1 MATSGSYDFNLDI
14 DQVIQEASELI
25 GGEETLGHTPQS
37 ASRSINLLLN
47 DWQNRGVLL
56 WSTFTT
62 AVTVSASVTT
72 YDLSDSVTDALIVTV
87 KTSAA
92 AAETQLTRISYEE
105 YNVIP
110 NKTQTGRATQYAV
123 KRNINNPTI
132 HLYPVPSN
140 SSDILTVEGIRQLE
154 DVNKSAGQNADIPK
168 RFLPCLTYGLA
179 YHLAQ
184 KRPGIP
190 ETRIAMLKT
199 DYEATLQR
207 AMEEDKERASIY
219 FKPKLGYV

>member
-14 DQVIQEASELI
+14 DQVIQEATELI

-37 ASRSINLLLN
+37 ARRSINLLLN
-47 DWQNRGVLL
+47 DWQNRGILL

-62 AVTVSASVTT
+62 AVTVSTSVTT

-92 AAETQLTRISYEE
+92 GAETQLTRISYEE
-105 YNVIP
+105 YNIIP
-110 NKTQTGRATQYAV
+110 NKTQTGRATQYTV

-132 HLYPVPSN
+132 YLYPIPSN

-179 YHLAQ
+179 YYLAQ
-184 KRPGIP
+184 KRPGVAD
-190 ETRIAMLKT
+190 TRIAMLKT

-207 AMEEDKERASIY
+207 AMEEDKQRASIY
-219 FKPKLGYV
+219 FKPKLGYI

>member
-37 ASRSINLLLN
+37 ARRSINLLLN

-140 SSDILTVEGIRQLE
+140 
-154 DVNKSAGQNADIPK
+154 
-168 RFLPCLTYGLA
+168 
-179 YHLAQ
+179 
-184 KRPGIP
+184 
-190 ETRIAMLKT
+190 
-199 DYEATLQR
+199 
-207 AMEEDKERASIY
+207 
-219 FKPKLGYV
+219 